1 MAIGI
6 SARWVLTVE
15 RSGKGRAEMRT
26 GLQTGIQATAI
37 AVTAMKRRVR
47 FVVRGAWHEGE
58 LVDAG
63 CTWRIVRADDSG
75 HRMLLP
81 ASDVRE
87 EQRKV
92 GEEAGET
99 NGE

>member
-1 MAIGI
+1 M
-6 SARWVLTVE
+6 LT
-15 RSGKGRAEMRT
+15 T
-26 GLQTGIQATAI
+26 QT
-37 AVTAMKRRVR
+37 VTETLRRVR
-47 FVVRGAWHEGE
+47 YSVRGVWHDGE

-87 EQRKV
+87 EQRRDGK
-92 GEEAGET
+92 EAGET
-99 NGE
+99 RAE

>member
-1 MAIGI
+1 MPTTK
-6 SARWVLTVE
+6 TVTE
-15 RSGKGRAEMRT
+15 T
-26 GLQTGIQATAI
+26 L
-37 AVTAMKRRVR
+37 RRVR
-47 FVVRGAWHEGE
+47 YTVRGVWHDGE

-87 EQRKV
+87 GMVETDAK
-92 GEEAGET
+92 GGTEAET
-99 NGE
+99 D

>member
-1 MAIGI
+1 M
-6 SARWVLTVE
+6 LTTTE
-15 RSGKGRAEMRT
+15 TTTE
-26 GLQTGIQATAI
+26 
-37 AVTAMKRRVR
+37 RRVR
-47 FVVRGAWHEGE
+47 FKVRGMWHDGE

-99 NGE
+99 RAE

>member
-1 MAIGI
+1 
-6 SARWVLTVE
+6 
-15 RSGKGRAEMRT
+15 MRT
-26 GLQTGIQATAI
+26 SLQTGIQATAM
-37 AVTAMKRRVR
+37 AVTAVTAVKRRVR
-47 FVVRGAWHEGE
+47 FVVRGVWHEGE

-87 EQRKV
+87 KGGAEP
-92 GEEAGET
+92 GAD
-99 NGE
+99 